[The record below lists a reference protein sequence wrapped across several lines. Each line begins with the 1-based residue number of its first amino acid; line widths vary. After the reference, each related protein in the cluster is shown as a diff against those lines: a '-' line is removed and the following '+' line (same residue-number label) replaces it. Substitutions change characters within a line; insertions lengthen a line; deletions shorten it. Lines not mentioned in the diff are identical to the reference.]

1 MVLNQKDLIL
11 LSPSKALVSS
21 LGDKI
26 NQLTSEKKIK
36 IQLGGKSIITAEVEM
51 NYSDFNVS
59 ILNLDVELNDVITT
73 TALPKIGKVMVGGE
87 EIIMKPDY
95 TLDTKKRIKTGT
107 PVYQNHNLVG
117 IAYQKGRNV
126 VCHEPARGGLEKGI
140 DILAES
146 VAVTLGPKGRN
157 VVLENR
163 FGAPRIT
170 NDGVTIAK
178 EIELEDPIE
187 NTGVALIRQAA
198 LKTHAETGDGSTT
211 ATVLAQAMVKT
222 GLKNVAEG
230 ANAITLK
237 KGMDKATEFLVE
249 QIGDV
254 SESIEE
260 DIDIKNFLTSYN
272 EEFPDLIISALNK
285 VGKNGVISLEEGK
298 SITTELEVTEGIQ
311 FDRGYLSPY
320 FITDKESMEAVLE
333 EPYVLLTDE
342 KISSIQDLLPLL
354 EEINKNGKSVMI
366 IAEDVE
372 GEALSTL
379 VVNTS
384 RGALNVAAV
393 KAPGFGDRRKAMLE
407 DIAILTNGTL
417 ITEDE
422 GLNLKNV
429 NERLLGNAKK
439 IITTKDST
447 IIITNNDNQKALN
460 ERIKLISRQIDETDS
475 TYDKEKLQERLAK
488 LAGGVAVIKVGA
500 ATEAEIKDKKGRLED
515 ALNATR
521 AAVEEGIVAG
531 GGATLAH
538 LAPILEGWAEKN
550 LNGEELIG
558 ANIVEASLTAP
569 LMTIAENAGANGTE
583 IVDEVISQANPF
595 GYDVETGEYVDMFSA
610 GIVDPAKVTRSGL
623 QNAAS
628 IAGMILTTECIVA
641 DLSKKEEEL
650 SKELIVNE
658 FDDEIPF

>member
-11 LSPSKALVSS
+11 LSPSKALVAS

-26 NQLTSEKKIK
+26 NQLTSGKKIK

-117 IAYQKGRNV
+117 IAYQKGGNV

-146 VAVTLGPKGRN
+146 VAVTLGPKGSN
-157 VVLENR
+157 VVLEKK
-163 FGAPRIT
+163 FGVPQIT
-170 NDGVTIAK
+170 DDGLTIAK

-198 LKTHAETGDGSTT
+198 SKTYDSARDGSTT
-211 ATVLAQAMVKT
+211 AIVLAQAMVKT

-249 QIGDV
+249 QIGEV

-260 DIDIKNFLTSYN
+260 DIDIKNFLASYD
-272 EEFPDLIISALNK
+272 EEFPDLIIGALNK
-285 VGKNGVISLEEGK
+285 VGKTGVISLEEGN
-298 SITTELEVTEGIQ
+298 SITTELEITEGIQ

-320 FITDKESMEAVLE
+320 FITDKEGMEAVLE

-342 KISSIQDLLPLL
+342 KISSIQDVLPLL
-354 EEINKNGKSVMI
+354 KEISKKGKSVMI

-393 KAPGFGDRRKAMLE
+393 KAPGLGIE
-407 DIAILTNGTL
+407 
-417 ITEDE
+417 E
-422 GLNLKNV
+422 
-429 NERLLGNAKK
+429 GNA
-439 IITTKDST
+439 
-447 IIITNNDNQKALN
+447 
-460 ERIKLISRQIDETDS
+460 
-475 TYDKEKLQERLAK
+475 
-488 LAGGVAVIKVGA
+488 
-500 ATEAEIKDKKGRLED
+500 
-515 ALNATR
+515 
-521 AAVEEGIVAG
+521 
-531 GGATLAH
+531 
-538 LAPILEGWAEKN
+538 
-550 LNGEELIG
+550 
-558 ANIVEASLTAP
+558 
-569 LMTIAENAGANGTE
+569 
-583 IVDEVISQANPF
+583 
-595 GYDVETGEYVDMFSA
+595 
-610 GIVDPAKVTRSGL
+610 
-623 QNAAS
+623 
-628 IAGMILTTECIVA
+628 
-641 DLSKKEEEL
+641 
-650 SKELIVNE
+650 
-658 FDDEIPF
+658 